1 MATDSN
7 LPIGSQPEM
16 PPQERPVRGA
26 HAEPETLA
34 VSAAHATD
42 GASATGIAE
51 PSKPK
56 RLGGLYVA
64 LAVAVVAV
72 LALSL
77 ALLRTCTAEQGAR
90 DPNAALGQLE
100 GKSEE
105 EIQAELNRIVEEGMF
120 NVSISSVV
128 EFADGASQGDLCIE
142 NVPGNLYLMQVAI
155 TRDDTGEQIY
165 QTGLIDPNHHIQS
178 DALDVDLDAGE
189 YACTATF
196 FASDVETEELVG
208 QAAVKMTIKVL
219 G

>member
-1 MATDSN
+1 MTTDSS
-7 LPIGSQPEM
+7 LSTGVQPE
-16 PPQERPVRGA
+16 
-26 HAEPETLA
+26 
-34 VSAAHATD
+34 
-42 GASATGIAE
+42 ASPATGEAQEQAE
-51 PSKPK
+51 APEASKPK
-56 RLGGLYVA
+56 RPVGLYVA
-64 LAVAVVAV
+64 LAVAVAAV

-128 EFADGASQGDLCIE
+128 EFADGTSEGDLCIE
-142 NVPGNLYLMQVAI
+142 NVPGNLYLMQVVI

-165 QTGLIDPNHHIQS
+165 QTGLIDPNRHIQS
-178 DALDVDLDAGE
+178 DVLDVDLDAGE

-196 FASDVETEELVG
+196 FASDVETEEQVG